1 MFIPETP
8 ENKQSPGDTPQELCA
23 KVAETEPDTGR
34 RLAPQEACSMAWA
47 DISGQSQLS
56 RALGVGVNIMLPFR
70 AARMSPGGREQS
82 FASLPDCKDRGEAVQ

>member
-1 MFIPETP
+1 
-8 ENKQSPGDTPQELCA
+8 
-23 KVAETEPDTGR
+23 
-34 RLAPQEACSMAWA
+34 MAWA